1 MNHKQ
6 NVLIIGSGGREHVL
20 AWKVS
25 TSPNVSKLYVAPGN
39 GGTSEVA
46 TNVGLKA
53 TDKRGLIRFAK
64 DNDIGLTIVGPDDI
78 LALGMVDAFEAEGL
92 RIFGPK
98 RAAARIE
105 WSKVFSKNLMT
116 SQSIPTARYETFN
129 DIASA
134 KTYAASQP
142 YPLVIKANG
151 LALGKGV
158 FVCADQTEA
167 DQALEELM
175 DDKVFGDSGSSVVI
189 EEFMKGQ
196 EVSIQALCDGKTSV
210 LLPTS
215 QDHKRIGTGDV
226 GPNTGGMGTY
236 APVPWVKPD
245 MLGRIKETVVESAL
259 RGLSATGSPF
269 KGLLYPGLMIDGA
282 DIKVVEFNSRFG
294 DPEPQSYLRLLET
307 DLLEVLNACVDGTL
321 SQAKLG
327 WSNQSAVCV
336 VLASGGYPG
345 SYLTGLEITGVEKAA
360 SRPDVVIF
368 HAGTKREGNKLLT
381 AGGRVLNVTATGKDL
396 ADARD
401 KAYAAISHIRFDGM
415 QFRTDIGAKAL

>member
-269 KGLLYPGLMIDGA
+269 KGLLY
-282 DIKVVEFNSRFG
+282 
-294 DPEPQSYLRLLET
+294 
-307 DLLEVLNACVDGTL
+307 
-321 SQAKLG
+321 
-327 WSNQSAVCV
+327 
-336 VLASGGYPG
+336 
-345 SYLTGLEITGVEKAA
+345 
-360 SRPDVVIF
+360 
-368 HAGTKREGNKLLT
+368 
-381 AGGRVLNVTATGKDL
+381 
-396 ADARD
+396 
-401 KAYAAISHIRFDGM
+401 
-415 QFRTDIGAKAL
+415 